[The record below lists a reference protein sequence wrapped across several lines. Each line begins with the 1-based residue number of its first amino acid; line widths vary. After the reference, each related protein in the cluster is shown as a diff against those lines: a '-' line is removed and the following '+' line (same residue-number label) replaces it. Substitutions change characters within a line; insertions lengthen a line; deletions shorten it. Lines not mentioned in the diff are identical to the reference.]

1 MCCGGGGCG
10 GCGTTIGNWL
20 YIFEKLASFVA
31 LTAVVMCLV
40 LTLCIM
46 LGLGVGLGYNYCYVD
61 LKVMKPGSS
70 SGSRRSGQ
78 ELDETSLETQ
88 DFRRNMEATAPLP
101 QRTVTLPTI
110 KATMQIPLNGEI
122 DLAALFSKL
131 RGRNRNVTLEL
142 VT

>member
-1 MCCGGGGCG
+1 MWRMWDHHWELVIYIRKIGVICGL
-10 GCGTTIGNWL
+10 NSSS
-20 YIFEKLASFVA
+20 Y
-31 LTAVVMCLV
+31 MP
-40 LTLCIM
+40 CIDTVYH
-46 LGLGVGLGYNYCYVD
+46 VGPWYRPWYNYCYVD
-61 LKVMKPGSS
+61 LKVVKPGSS

-88 DFRRNMEATAPLP
+88 DFRRNMETTAPLP